1 MTNDRPALRLERHLS
16 HPPERV
22 FRAVTDPAE
31 LERWFVAPVPWKPEL
46 GETFETFGATGEIT
60 ELEEPRVLA
69 WTWGRERYRF
79 EITPEGDGG
88 SVLVF
93 THVYDPSL
101 GPGEQHEA
109 GWQAYFARL
118 DAHLDGGYLS
128 EEEAHG
134 ALLED
139 GPSLRL
145 VRTLQHS
152 PERVWRAITEPDE
165 LAHWFPSG
173 EPLEVTESDPPRLL
187 AGTWWG
193 DPIRIELE
201 PAGDSGDATLL
212 TFIQGFDDR
221 DTAARTA
228 AGWDRCL
235 LRLRALLDGEPL
247 GERESLAEWPQVHE
261 LYAARFG
268 VDPELGRRAFADH
281 PLT

>member
-1 MTNDRPALRLERHLS
+1 MNDDRPALRFERHLS
-16 HPPERV
+16 HSPERV
-22 FRAVTDPAE
+22 WRAVTEPAE
-31 LERWFVAPVPWKPEL
+31 LERWFVAPVAWKPEL
-46 GETFETFGATGEIT
+46 GETFESFGVSGEIV

-69 WTWGRERYRF
+69 WTWGAERFSF
-79 EITPEGDGG
+79 EITPEGAGG
-88 SVLVF
+88 CVLVF
-93 THVYDPSL
+93 THDYDGSR
-101 GPGEQHEA
+101 GPAEQHEA
-109 GWQAYFARL
+109 GWQAYLARL
-118 DAHLDGGYLS
+118 EAHLAGGYLS

-139 GPSLRL
+139 GPRLRL
-145 VRTLQHS
+145 VRTLAHS
-152 PERVWRAITEPDE
+152 PERVWWAITEPGE

-173 EPLEVTESDPPRLL
+173 EPLQVTESDPPRLL

-201 PAGDSGDATLL
+201 PAGDGTLL
-212 TFIQGFDDR
+212 TLIQEFDDR

-235 LRLRALLDGEPL
+235 LRLRALLDGAPL
-247 GERESLAEWPQVHE
+247 GERESLAAWPEVHD

-268 VDPELGRRAFADH
+268 VDPALGRETFANH